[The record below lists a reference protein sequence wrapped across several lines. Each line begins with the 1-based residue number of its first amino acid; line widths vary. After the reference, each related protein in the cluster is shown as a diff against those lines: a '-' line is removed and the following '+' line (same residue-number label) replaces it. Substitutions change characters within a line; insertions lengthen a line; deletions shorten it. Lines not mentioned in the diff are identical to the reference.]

1 MNNNPGKVA
10 QTEPMKDNKQFDQA
24 GEKKDKIGMD
34 VSPGMSGTTGN
45 RRAMSPHDR
54 GVIGATARWQGQE
67 AAEQIKQKL
76 LQPEQPSSD
85 SAATVGNRGGEKISL
100 QERGRMG
107 AEARWHGAKDGQE
120 KMGTNSK
127 DKEKPVVEQPGSGK
141 DNMQKMSPQQRGHL
155 GGMARWYGQDAA
167 EEEREKIRK
176 ATQEGD
182 GHKSPEPTGGEG
194 NISKMS
200 PQQRGHLGGMARW
213 HGRESIEKE
222 LQDHRDKL
230 AGRGVQ

>member
-1 MNNNPGKVA
+1 MNNNSGNVT
-10 QTEPMKDNKQFDQA
+10 QTEPMKDNKQLGQA
-24 GEKKDKIGMD
+24 GEKKNKIGMGG
-34 VSPGMSGTTGN
+34 SHGKSGTTGN

-85 SAATVGNRGGEKISL
+85 SAATAGNRGGEKISL

-127 DKEKPVVEQPGSGK
+127 DEEKPVVEQPGSGK
-141 DNMQKMSPQQRGHL
+141 GNITKMSPQQRGHL
-155 GGMARWYGQDAA
+155 GGMARWHGQDAA
-167 EEEREKIRK
+167 EEERDKIRK
-176 ATQEGD
+176 AAQRVTAT
-182 GHKSPEPTGGEG
+182 SRLNPPVAR
-194 NISKMS
+194 MS